1 MDGSYLP
8 DLVIFTN
15 PVRQISAIRE
25 CNLRNVPTLGTIDS
39 DTDPRLVTYA
49 IPANASSPRTAEL
62 ILGTLSIAGQEGRRM
77 RLLEATKRAA
87 RDKRDAQW
95 RQSFTSKKE
104 EQAE

>member
-1 MDGSYLP
+1 M
-8 DLVIFTN
+8 
-15 PVRQISAIRE
+15 SAVRE
-25 CNLRNVPTLGTIDS
+25 CNLRNVPTVGVIDS

-87 RDKRDAQW
+87 RDKRDAEW
-95 RQSFTSKKE
+95 RRSFTSKQGQGE
-104 EQAE
+104 EAE